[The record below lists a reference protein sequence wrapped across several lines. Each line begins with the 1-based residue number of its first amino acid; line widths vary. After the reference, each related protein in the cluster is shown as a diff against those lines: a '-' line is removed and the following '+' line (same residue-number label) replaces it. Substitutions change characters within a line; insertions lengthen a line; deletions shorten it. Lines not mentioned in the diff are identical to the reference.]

1 MKVIPAIDVKGGKC
15 VQLVGGRPGTEKVVI
30 DDVMGVAR
38 RWQDDGAEFIHM
50 IDLDSALGTGN
61 NEGLVE
67 MVAASVSIPVQV
79 GGGVRSAEKVQR
91 LFDIGCER
99 VIVGTRAIQER
110 QFVEKI
116 ANEYP
121 DGIVVAIDS
130 VADEVLVR
138 GWQEGS
144 GRNLITVVKDLE
156 GLPIW
161 GFLYTNVEVEGRL
174 QGIDPKPIQ
183 ALIKETSKPVI
194 VSGGITDTIDLDTLR
209 RLGAH
214 SAVVG
219 MAIYTGRIDFRK
231 AVRSFT

>member
-1 MKVIPAIDVKGGKC
+1 MKIIPAIDVKGGKC
-15 VQLVGGRPGTEKVVI
+15 VQLVGGKPGTEKVVI

-38 RWQDDGAEFIHM
+38 RWQDEGAELIHM

-61 NEGLVE
+61 NEQLVE

-79 GGGVRSAEKVQR
+79 GGGVRSADKVQR
-91 LFDIGCER
+91 LFKIGCER
-99 VIVGTRAIQER
+99 VIVGTRAIQDR
-110 QFVEKI
+110 QFVEEI

-130 VADEVLVR
+130 VADEVLIK

-144 GRNLITVVKDLE
+144 GRNIITVAQDLE
-156 GLPIW
+156 TLPIF
-161 GFLYTNVEVEGRL
+161 GFLYTNVGVEGRL
-174 QGIDPKPIQ
+174 EGIDPQPIQ
-183 ALIKETSKPVI
+183 ALIKATSKPVI

-209 RLGAH
+209 RMGAH
-214 SAVVG
+214 SVVVG
-219 MAIYTGRIDFRK
+219 MAVYTGRIDFRK